1 MAIIA
6 LYLSASSIPRSY
18 LLSTDKLSSKP
29 KIELMEKIYRSK
41 KDRILFGVCSG
52 IAKYFKVDP
61 TLIRIIFVVA
71 VVLEPK
77 FILIYLILAIIMPE
91 EERGEGWST
100 DGEVKRSKRLLP
112 YVLIAFGTLIL
123 IKDITPLSFLQYF
136 GAFLIVLGI
145 LLLLKSKLI
154 SI

>member
-1 MAIIA
+1 
-6 LYLSASSIPRSY
+6 
-18 LLSTDKLSSKP
+18 
-29 KIELMEKIYRSK
+29 MEKIYRSK

>member
-1 MAIIA
+1 
-6 LYLSASSIPRSY
+6 
-18 LLSTDKLSSKP
+18 
-29 KIELMEKIYRSK
+29 MEKIYRSK

-52 IAKYFKVDP
+52 IAKYFKVDQ

-91 EERGEGWST
+91 EEREHAE
-100 DGEVKRSKRLLP
+100 GEVKRSKMLLP

-123 IKDITPLSFLQYF
+123 IKDIIPLSFLQYF